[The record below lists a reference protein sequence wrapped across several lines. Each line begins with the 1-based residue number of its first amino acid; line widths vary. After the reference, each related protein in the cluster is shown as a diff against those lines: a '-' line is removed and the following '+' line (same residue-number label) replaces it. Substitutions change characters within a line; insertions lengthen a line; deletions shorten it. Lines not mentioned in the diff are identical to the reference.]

1 MAAARWAQTREMGF
15 AQASFREADCS
26 AQTAR
31 DAYTATRC
39 RMCVHVR
46 TKTARG
52 QRARTARIA
61 FGGGSLFGVV
71 GLALLSLS
79 STSAAD
85 VKPPAGLRCLER
97 LYGIKSEPR
106 DGGFVAQLGKSVLP
120 YDDGQA
126 KNAMQRIES
135 PDLEDMFSERYRT
148 GPIRKVQRA
157 EEDPG
162 RARVEALFMQRYGRT
177 QAAVAA
183 ALVSVD
189 FVGSR
194 VRVHRLTASA
204 FRAVAHRLAKLVQHK
219 PELRAFLTGIGG
231 TFAWR
236 PIAGTQRRSAHSY
249 GIAID
254 LNVKLAHY
262 WRWRMNSAGMAWDN
276 SYPQEI
282 VDAFEA
288 EGFIW
293 GGRWY
298 HYDTMHFEYRP
309 ELLDAAC
316 YSERDEKRLE

>member
-1 MAAARWAQTREMGF
+1 MCDNVRTAIKPTAVVAIPSAKGLIGGL
-15 AQASFREADCS
+15 CS
-26 AQTAR
+26 A
-31 DAYTATRC
+31 
-39 RMCVHVR
+39 VW
-46 TKTARG
+46 
-52 QRARTARIA
+52 
-61 FGGGSLFGVV
+61 
-71 GLALLSLS
+71 LLCWWS
-79 STSAAD
+79 SWAHAD
-85 VKPPAGLRCLER
+85 EPDKPAGLRCLER
-97 LYGIKSEPR
+97 MYHVKSEAQE
-106 DGGFVAQLGKSVLP
+106 GSFVIQIGKNFLP
-120 YDDGQA
+120 YDDGA
-126 KNAMQRIES
+126 PKTAMQRIES
-135 PDLEDMFSERYRT
+135 PDLEDMFSERYHT

-162 RARVEALFMQRYGRT
+162 RARVEALFMQRYGRS

-183 ALVSVD
+183 ALVPVD
-189 FVGSR
+189 FVGNR
-194 VRVHRLTASA
+194 VRVHRLVASA
-204 FRAVAHRLAKLVQHK
+204 FRSVAARLVELVHRK
-219 PELRAFLTGIGG
+219 PELRGFLSGIGG

-254 LNVKLAHY
+254 LNVKRAHY

-316 YSERDEKRLE
+316 YPARDEKRLE

>member
-1 MAAARWAQTREMGF
+1 
-15 AQASFREADCS
+15 
-26 AQTAR
+26 
-31 DAYTATRC
+31 
-39 RMCVHVR
+39 MCDNVR
-46 TKTARG
+46 TAIKPK
-52 QRARTARIA
+52 
-61 FGGGSLFGVV
+61 GVV
-71 GLALLSLS
+71 AVPRAKARLGGLCGVVWLLCWWASW
-79 STSAAD
+79 AHAD
-85 VKPPAGLRCLER
+85 EPDKPAGLRCLER
-97 LYGIKSEPR
+97 MYHVKSEAQ
-106 DGGFVAQLGKSVLP
+106 DGGFVVQIGKNFLP
-120 YDDGQA
+120 YDDGA
-126 KNAMQRIES
+126 PKSAMQRIES
-135 PDLEDMFSERYRT
+135 PDLEDMFIERYHT

-162 RARVEALFMQRYGRT
+162 RARVEALFMQRYGRS

-183 ALVSVD
+183 ALVPVD
-189 FVGSR
+189 FVGNR
-194 VRVHRLTASA
+194 VRVHRLVASA
-204 FRAVAHRLAKLVQHK
+204 FRTVAARLVVLVQKK
-219 PELRAFLTGIGG
+219 PELRGFLSDIGG

-254 LNVKLAHY
+254 LNVKRAHY

-309 ELLDAAC
+309 ELLDDAC
-316 YSERDEKRLE
+316 YPTRDEKRLE